1 MEHIFWLEHHPRSI
15 IGLIEYFVEKKDK
28 VICICNDDGMFKN
41 RANMGWSNENISGVE
56 FTYLNKIDD
65 VDSYL
70 CDFCKYHPCAINYI
84 MGVRASKIS
93 KYVNRYLI
101 SQKNAKIFMIAERP
115 YLYGKSFL
123 LQKVL
128 EIFYLYLGYKYGSK
142 INGVLAMGTLGV
154 TAYKSWAKGNVF
166 PFLYPKFN
174 DVIAEP
180 KEKKSSA
187 EIRAL
192 YVGQLDK
199 RKGVDVMLDAF
210 ETLSKNIHLDVVGD
224 NGDIK
229 EIIKAR
235 ISKMSN
241 VSYLGVWNSNEVAT
255 RSANYDV
262 CIVPSRYDGWGMYVM
277 EALEAGIGVITTDL
291 TGSKDLVNSSGAGL
305 VVKAGDVNSLKKS
318 LELLL
323 DNPKIVS
330 EWKELAT
337 KYKNKISKDSVGDY
351 VREIVSAPNSE
362 SIRVVKCPWL

>member
-28 VICICNDDGMFKN
+28 VICICYDDGMFKN
-41 RANMGWSNENISGVE
+41 RVNMGWLNENIPGAD
-56 FTYLNKIDD
+56 FIYLNKLDD
-65 VDSYL
+65 VDSYFY
-70 CDFCKYHPCAINYI
+70 DFCKYHPYAINYI

-93 KYVNRYLI
+93 KYVNKYLI
-101 SQKNAKIFMIAERP
+101 PQNDARIFMIAERP
-115 YLYGKSFL
+115 YLYGKGFL
-123 LQKVL
+123 SKKILNL
-128 EIFYLYLGYKYGSK
+128 FYLYLGYKYRLK

-154 TAYKSWAKGNVF
+154 IAYRTWANGNVF

-174 DVIAEP
+174 DVIVES
-180 KEKKSSA
+180 KEKKSSV

-210 ETLSKNIHLDVVGD
+210 ETLPKNIHLDIVGD

-229 EIIKAR
+229 ENIKTR

-241 VSYLGVWNSNEVAT
+241 VSYLGVWNSNDVAT
-255 RSANYDV
+255 KSAAYDV

-291 TGSKDLVNSSGAGL
+291 TGSKDLVISSGAGL
-305 VVKAGDVNSLKKS
+305 IVKAGDSNSLRKA
-318 LELLL
+318 LESLL

-330 EWKELAT
+330 EWKKLAI
-337 KYKNKISKDSVGDY
+337 KYKGKISKESVGDY
-351 VREIVSAPNSE
+351 VRQIVSAPNGE
-362 SIRVVKCPWL
+362 SMRLVKCPWL